1 MLTMVYFRDI
11 LNPESEVN
19 AVNIGDRIKKVRR
32 DLNMTQTEFANRIGS
47 MQNTI
52 TRYETNSRNPSASV
66 IALICKEFN
75 VNEEWLRNGEGE
87 MFNPAPTDV
96 LDRLAREYKLSNA
109 AYIVVEKF
117 VNLHPEKRNELINF
131 FLDVS
136 KAIIESSD
144 PNAPAFP
151 EGAYSG
157 FSEDL
162 AVQVFREMRD
172 RQGIP
177 KTPEELEKKFPPV
190 DPGAEK
196 SDAG

>member
-1 MLTMVYFRDI
+1 MK
-11 LNPESEVN
+11 
-19 AVNIGDRIKKVRR
+19 DRIKKLRKSL
-32 DLNMTQTEFANRIGS
+32 DMTQQEFADRIGVKR
-47 MQNTI
+47 NTI
-52 TRYETNSRNPSASV
+52 GQYEIGRNEPIDTV
-66 IALICKEFN
+66 INLIRREFG
-75 VNEEWLRNGEGE
+75 VSEEWLRTGEGE

-117 VNLHPEKRNELINF
+117 VNLHPEKRNELIDF
-131 FLDVS
+131 FVDVS
-136 KAIIESSD
+136 KAIMESSD

-162 AVQVFREMRD
+162 AVQVFREMREH
-172 RQGIP
+172 QGIP

-190 DPGAEK
+190 DPGVEE

>member
-1 MLTMVYFRDI
+1 MK
-11 LNPESEVN
+11 
-19 AVNIGDRIKKVRR
+19 DRIKKLRKSL
-32 DLNMTQTEFANRIGS
+32 DMTQQEFADRIGVKR
-47 MQNTI
+47 NTI
-52 TRYETNSRNPSASV
+52 GQYEIGRNEPIDTV
-66 IALICKEFN
+66 INLICREFG
-75 VNEEWLRNGEGE
+75 VSEEWLRTGNGE
-87 MFNPAPTDV
+87 MFSPAPTDV
-96 LDRLAREYKLSNA
+96 LDQLAQKYKLSNA
-109 AYIVVEKF
+109 AYIMVEKF
-117 VNLHPEKRNELINF
+117 VNLNPDKQAGLIDF
-131 FLDVS
+131 CMEVS
-136 KAIIESSD
+136 KAIIESDSD

-190 DPGAEK
+190 DSKREE